1 MVVDA
6 AELDLLPQDEP
17 ELLRVGADAFGE
29 LAQGSALGALSL
41 PAPGRGLAP
50 ASSER
55 FGVSLASGSL
65 ALAGVGDRLQA
76 PLRVAAAAPTG
87 REHKPDARP
96 DALVVALD
104 DPCWIK
110 SR

>member
-6 AELDLLPQDEP
+6 TELDLLPQDEP

-50 ASSER
+50 ACSER
-55 FGVSLASGSL
+55 FGVSLAF
-65 ALAGVGDRLQA
+65 AGVGDRLQA
-76 PLRVAAAAPTG
+76 TLRVAPAAPTG
-87 REHKPDARP
+87 REHKPDA
-96 DALVVALD
+96 
-104 DPCWIK
+104 
-110 SR
+110 